1 MVHAHC
7 YFNGTIDRSG
17 VVALD
22 NGIID
27 RCREMDVKVNRQV
40 IFRVGAFA
48 DDVDKASM
56 SNILG
61 DIEIVDIGSL

>member
-1 MVHAHC
+1 
-7 YFNGTIDRSG
+7 
-17 VVALD
+17 
-22 NGIID
+22 
-27 RCREMDVKVNRQV
+27 MDVKVNRLV